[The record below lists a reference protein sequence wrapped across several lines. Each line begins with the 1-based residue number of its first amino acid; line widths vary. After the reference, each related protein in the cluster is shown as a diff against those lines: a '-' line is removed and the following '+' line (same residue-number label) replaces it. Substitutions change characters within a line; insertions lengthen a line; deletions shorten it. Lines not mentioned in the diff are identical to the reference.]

1 MYRYASVARRN
12 FKVRWNLRGGLVQ
25 DHHAIPRQWREHPV
39 VRAVNY
45 DFNSSD
51 NIVMMP
57 TPLAFKCMNIRRDR
71 LVHYGGHK
79 KYNLYVGMWLD
90 HIHKIQDPEEMLREF
105 YNFRHFLKRN
115 CRDNR
120 DHIPWK

>member
-12 FKVRWNLRGGLVQ
+12 FKIRWGLRGNLVQ
-25 DHHAIPRQWREHPV
+25 DHHAIPREWRGHPV

-45 DFNSSD
+45 DFNGSD

-57 TPLAFKCMNIRRDR
+57 TPKGKKTLNVRPDR

-79 KYNLYVGMWLD
+79 KYNLYVGTWLD
-90 HIHKIQDPEEMLREF
+90 HIQKIQDPHEMMEEF
-105 YNFRHFLKRN
+105 YSFRDFLKRN
-115 CRDNR
+115 CRDNK
-120 DHIPWK
+120 DNVPWR

>member
-1 MYRYASVARRN
+1 MYKYASVARRN
-12 FKVRWNLRGGLVQ
+12 FKIRWGLRGNLVQ
-25 DHHAIPRQWREHPV
+25 DHHAIPMQWREHPV

-45 DFNSSD
+45 DFNGSD

-57 TPLAFKCMNIRRDR
+57 TPKGKQILNVRPDR

-79 KYNLYVGMWLD
+79 KYNLYVGTWLD
-90 HIHKIQDPEEMLREF
+90 HIQEIQDPQEMMEEF
-105 YNFRHFLKRN
+105 YNFRDFLKRN

-120 DHIPWK
+120 DHIPWR